1 MTAVTPSEM
10 TTSPPPPHHFDHE
23 TASAVIESMADAV
36 LLVGRD
42 GRIQR
47 VNRAAATL
55 FAAPVDEM
63 EGIALERLLP
73 PASVERHAARVG
85 AFHATGERSRA
96 MNTRHAVQA
105 VRADGSTFPCQVS
118 IGSLGPDSPDFA
130 VVRDITELEH
140 ERLALAQREQRYW
153 LLFEYAAEG
162 IVELD
167 DDGTV
172 TAANAAARA
181 MFAAGDVRLDDVRP
195 CVDDLLP
202 PRSAPPPVRRHEH
215 QLLRRDGSRF
225 WASVIVQP
233 SLDSGGHPSGL
244 RLRLVDVTARVEAQA
259 MLARS
264 EALLRAVLDDSPN
277 AVLVID
283 AADWRISYE
292 NTAARH
298 LYGSALLT
306 GHFGPETMTALSSE
320 HDRARIDAAFERAVG
335 ERRRSGLRLPVT
347 HPDWESTRV
356 VDLSISPLERGTPGL
371 ELVLRS
377 VEFGAN

>member
-1 MTAVTPSEM
+1 M
-10 TTSPPPPHHFDHE
+10 TTPLPYDDRFDLA
-23 TASAVIESMADAV
+23 TSSAVLDSMADAV
-36 LLVGRD
+36 LIIGRD
-42 GRIQR
+42 GRIR
-47 VNRAAATL
+47 RANRAAATL
-55 FAAPVDEM
+55 FGHPLGRLAGLTLDQ
-63 EGIALERLLP
+63 LLP
-73 PASVERHAARVG
+73 PASVARHAELVD
-85 AFHATGERSRA
+85 AFHASGERSRA
-96 MNTRHAVQA
+96 MNTRRAVQA
-105 VRADGSTFPCQVS
+105 MRADGTCFPCQVS
-118 IGSLGPDSPDFA
+118 IGSLGPDADDFA
-130 VVRDITELEH
+130 VVRDITDLEH
-140 ERLALAQREQRYW
+140 ERMALAQREHRYW

-215 QLLRRDGSRF
+215 RLLRRDGSSF

-233 SLDSGGHPSGL
+233 SLDSSGHPAGL

-277 AVLVID
+277 AVLVVD
-283 AADWRISYE
+283 PTDWRISYE

-306 GHFGPETMTALSSE
+306 GHFSPATLTSLAGT
-320 HDRARIDAAFERAVG
+320 HDRDRIDAAFGRAID
-335 ERRRSGLRLPVT
+335 ERRRTGLRLGVT

-356 VDLSISPLERGTPGL
+356 VDLSISPLERGTPSI

>member
-1 MTAVTPSEM
+1 M
-10 TTSPPPPHHFDHE
+10 TTPLPYDDRFDLA
-23 TASAVIESMADAV
+23 TSSAVLDSMADAV
-36 LLVGRD
+36 LIIGRD
-42 GRIQR
+42 GRIR
-47 VNRAAATL
+47 RANRAAATL
-55 FAAPVDEM
+55 FGHPPGRLAELTLDE
-63 EGIALERLLP
+63 LLP
-73 PASVERHAARVG
+73 PTSVARHAELVD
-85 AFHATGERSRA
+85 AFHMSGERSRA
-96 MNTRHAVQA
+96 MNTRRAVQA
-105 VRADGSTFPCQVS
+105 RRADGTCFPCQVS
-118 IGSLGPDSPDFA
+118 IGSLGSDADDFA

-140 ERLALAQREQRYW
+140 ERMALAQREQRYW

-215 QLLRRDGSRF
+215 RLLRRDGSSF

-233 SLDSGGHPSGL
+233 SLDSSGRPAGL

-277 AVLVID
+277 AVLVVD
-283 AADWRISYE
+283 PTDWRISYE

-306 GHFGPETMTALSSE
+306 GHFSPATLSSLAGG
-320 HDRARIDAAFERAVG
+320 HDRDRIDAAFGRAID
-335 ERRRSGLRLPVT
+335 ERRRTGLRLGVT

>member
-1 MTAVTPSEM
+1 M
-10 TTSPPPPHHFDHE
+10 
-23 TASAVIESMADAV
+23 
-36 LLVGRD
+36 
-42 GRIQR
+42 
-47 VNRAAATL
+47 
-55 FAAPVDEM
+55 
-63 EGIALERLLP
+63 
-73 PASVERHAARVG
+73 
-85 AFHATGERSRA
+85 
-96 MNTRHAVQA
+96 
-105 VRADGSTFPCQVS
+105 
-118 IGSLGPDSPDFA
+118 
-130 VVRDITELEH
+130 
-140 ERLALAQREQRYW
+140 
-153 LLFEYAAEG
+153 
-162 IVELD
+162 
-167 DDGTV
+167 
-172 TAANAAARA
+172 
-181 MFAAGDVRLDDVRP
+181 
-195 CVDDLLP
+195 
-202 PRSAPPPVRRHEH
+202 
-215 QLLRRDGSRF
+215 
-225 WASVIVQP
+225 QP